1 MIALK
6 LRFVTTKYENQN
18 LRQRRQKL
26 VNRLASVPILS
37 QVVKIK
43 MEVQV
48 SNPLRLWLYL
58 SDTNSIIKQWK
69 ERKEDRDNK
78 L

>member
-1 MIALK
+1 M
-6 LRFVTTKYENQN
+6 V
-18 LRQRRQKL
+18 

-48 SNPLRLWLYL
+48 SNPQVLWLYL
-58 SDTNSIIKQWK
+58 SDATLIIKQWG
-69 ERKEDRDNK
+69 EREEDRDK
-78 L
+78 EL

>member
-48 SNPLRLWLYL
+48 SILQGLWLYL
-58 SDTNSIIKQWK
+58 SDTNSIIKQ
-69 ERKEDRDNK
+69 
-78 L
+78 